1 MATSPPF
8 LLTPLHLQGLHSP
21 QPRSKDR
28 TLPMLEHTL
37 STRRSL
43 RSCQPQSPPCS
54 EQNVLLCKSPEV
66 LACLHIPGWDRQ
78 YPIEPGPGHG
88 ANAGTAENCR
98 ATPTNLN
105 RMDKTPSR
113 EKTGLMA
120 QRRGAFSRRG
130 HADCCSLSLKHAVC
144 LRRSQRAPPLSFTQ
158 WETRDL
164 SYVLPSPDP
173 IWLPGG

>member
-1 MATSPPF
+1 
-8 LLTPLHLQGLHSP
+8 
-21 QPRSKDR
+21 
-28 TLPMLEHTL
+28 MLEHTL

-88 ANAGTAENCR
+88 ANAGTEENCR

-105 RMDKTPSR
+105 RMDKTPGR
-113 EKTGLMA
+113 KKQA
-120 QRRGAFSRRG
+120 
-130 HADCCSLSLKHAVC
+130 
-144 LRRSQRAPPLSFTQ
+144 
-158 WETRDL
+158 
-164 SYVLPSPDP
+164 
-173 IWLPGG
+173 